1 VFAGRV
7 ASRTAWLVRPS
18 IVVFGSGIS
27 SQIAGCAPL
36 SATSADSTSVTFMYT
51 IGLPPLSQA
60 LGLDLAALELV
71 LLRDLALP
79 LGEDS
84 SVARILQ

>member
-1 VFAGRV
+1 
-7 ASRTAWLVRPS
+7 
-18 IVVFGSGIS
+18 
-27 SQIAGCAPL
+27 
-36 SATSADSTSVTFMYT
+36 MYT
-51 IGLPPLSQA
+51 IGLPLLSQA